1 MSCLTDDLL
10 RARMDEEL
18 GTAGSEDVDRHLCS
32 CADCRAR
39 WTALAEQA
47 GQVRS
52 RLDALAPQQEAA
64 AIDPVFAYSRYRQR
78 YGEHMQGR
86 AEWFNRA
93 IVAWKRPLLSG
104 LAVACA
110 IVLLL
115 SFAPG
120 RSWAQR
126 ILSML
131 RVQKVAVIPV
141 DLSAL
146 TAENGN
152 GGSEKLIAQ
161 FISDNVVVTMNPGK
175 PNVAPDSGAAS
186 VMAGFRVRTLDELG
200 APQRVFVSDE
210 GAFHMTLDR
219 DRMQALLD
227 QVGRSDI
234 QIPPAVDG
242 STVAVHI
249 PRLVRSVYGNC
260 PEKNGQPVSPVSGG
274 TASDPSSGNCI
285 NFVQVPS
292 PIVSV
297 PPSLD
302 LAALAEAGL
311 QVAGMSAAEAQ
322 AFCRT
327 VDWSSTL
334 VIPIPERD
342 SSYRQ
347 IAVDGVNG
355 TLIEDSPHGNFAGT
369 YTLIWIKNGIVYSL
383 GGNGSA
389 SRALSAVQS
398 LN

>member
-10 RARMDEEL
+10 RTRMDEEL
-18 GTAGSEDVDRHLCS
+18 GTAESEGVDRHLRS
-32 CADCRAR
+32 CVDCRAR
-39 WTALAEQA
+39 WTALAVKA

-52 RLDALAPQQEAA
+52 RLDGLAPEQEAA
-64 AIDPVFAYSRYRQR
+64 VIDPVFAYNRYRQR
-78 YGEHMQGR
+78 YGERLQGR

-93 IVAWKRPLLSG
+93 IGAWKRPLLSG
-104 LAVACA
+104 LGVACV

-131 RVQKVAVIPV
+131 RVQKVAVVPM

-146 TAENGN
+146 TAENGSGN
-152 GGSEKLIAQ
+152 GKLIAQ
-161 FISDNVVVTMNPGK
+161 FMSDNVVVTMNPGK
-175 PNVAPDSGAAS
+175 PSIAPDAGAAS
-186 VMAGFRVRTLDELG
+186 GMAGFKVRTLDELG
-200 APQRVFVSDE
+200 APQRIFVSDE

-227 QVGRSDI
+227 QTGRSDI
-234 QIPPAVDG
+234 QIPAAVDG

-249 PRLVRSVYGNC
+249 PKLVRSVYGNC
-260 PEKNGQPVSPVSGG
+260 PDKNSPQASPASSGA
-274 TASDPSSGNCI
+274 ASDLPSGNCI

-292 PIVSV
+292 PTVSV

-302 LAALAEAGL
+302 LATLAQAGL
-311 QVAGMSAAEAQ
+311 QLAGMSAAEAQ

-334 VIPIPERD
+334 VIPIPQRD

-355 TLIEDSPHGNFAGT
+355 TLIEDPPQGNFAGM
-369 YTLIWIKNGIVYSL
+369 YSLIWVKNGIVYSL
-383 GGNGSA
+383 VGHGSA
-389 SRALSAVQS
+389 GQGLSAVQS

>member
-10 RARMDEEL
+10 RTHMDEEL
-18 GTAGSEDVDRHLCS
+18 GTAESEGVDRHLRS
-32 CADCRAR
+32 CTDCRAR
-39 WTALAEQA
+39 WTALVAQA
-47 GQVRS
+47 RQVRS
-52 RLDALAPQQEAA
+52 RLDVLAPEQEAA
-64 AIDPVFAYSRYRQR
+64 AVDPVFAYSRYRQR
-78 YGEHMQGR
+78 YGERVQGR

-93 IVAWKRPLLSG
+93 IATWKRPLLSG

-131 RVQKVAVIPV
+131 RVQKVAVVPV

-146 TAENGN
+146 TAENGID
-152 GGSEKLIAQ
+152 GREKLIAQ

-175 PNVAPDSGAAS
+175 PSVAPDAGAAS
-186 VMAGFRVRTLDELG
+186 EMAGFRVRTLDELG

-227 QVGRSDI
+227 QAGRSDI

-249 PRLVRSVYGNC
+249 PKLVRSVYGNC
-260 PEKNGQPVSPVSGG
+260 PGKNTQPASATSGSP
-274 TASDPSSGNCI
+274 ASDLPSGNCI

-302 LAALAEAGL
+302 LATLAQAGL

-355 TLIEDSPHGNFAGT
+355 TLIEDAPRGNFAGL
-369 YTLIWIKNGIVYSL
+369 YTLIWVKNGIVYSL
-383 GGNGSA
+383 GGNGNA
-389 SRALSAVQS
+389 NRALAAVQS